1 MGAFYCAVCRQTTFG
16 GKGHIFG
23 KSHQS
28 RLRVVLLKFLEKVK
42 EARRTLK
49 KPQVEKFDCTRHK
62 QKFWC
67 YCCGLEVDRNVTD
80 GNIAVLYGSLLEHM
94 ATPEHRKNTHK
105 FWWENKADPKLRDK
119 VIVTEE
125 ETERFKAE
133 LANVLETFVEKE
145 DEFIK
150 QEADCIRFQE
160 KHRQEVLQSL
170 LERDAEA
177 ELFNGPNGTDMS
189 AEDPVS
195 SQFKYQGSDQQPG
208 SSFVESVVG
217 VRRAATA
224 QGLTFI
230 GYQDSSNGGNVHTE
244 EQAKLKKLPPNRVGA
259 NFDHTSQTDANWLP
273 SFGRVWNSG
282 RRWQSSRQLRSG
294 RHTDTGRSTRS
305 NWPSSS
311 ISRSLL
317 GNFEESILKGRF
329 SPSGQIEG
337 FTAEIGASG
346 SYCPQHVTL
355 PVQVTYYDISE
366 QSAPSPFLGV
376 MSLEPLGKKGYS
388 VPKAG
393 TIQVTLFNPN
403 KTVVKMFLATYNF
416 DDMPVNH
423 MTFLRHRIF
432 LVPVEEEEAEGKG
445 EGPPG
450 GGALDR
456 KKTLCYLMH
465 LRFQSS
471 KSGKI
476 YLHNDIRLLFSR
488 KSIEVDSGISYELK
502 SFTEV
507 PRNPKYSP
515 RV

>member
-170 LERDAEA
+170 LEVCFPR
-177 ELFNGPNGTDMS
+177 M
-189 AEDPVS
+189 
-195 SQFKYQGSDQQPG
+195 QWQY
-208 SSFVESVVG
+208 
-217 VRRAATA
+217 
-224 QGLTFI
+224 
-230 GYQDSSNGGNVHTE
+230 
-244 EQAKLKKLPPNRVGA
+244 
-259 NFDHTSQTDANWLP
+259 P
-273 SFGRVWNSG
+273 S
-282 RRWQSSRQLRSG
+282 L
-294 RHTDTGRSTRS
+294 
-305 NWPSSS
+305 WP
-311 ISRSLL
+311 
-317 GNFEESILKGRF
+317 
-329 SPSGQIEG
+329 
-337 FTAEIGASG
+337 
-346 SYCPQHVTL
+346 
-355 PVQVTYYDISE
+355 
-366 QSAPSPFLGV
+366 
-376 MSLEPLGKKGYS
+376 
-388 VPKAG
+388 
-393 TIQVTLFNPN
+393 
-403 KTVVKMFLATYNF
+403 
-416 DDMPVNH
+416 
-423 MTFLRHRIF
+423 
-432 LVPVEEEEAEGKG
+432 
-445 EGPPG
+445 
-450 GGALDR
+450 
-456 KKTLCYLMH
+456 
-465 LRFQSS
+465 
-471 KSGKI
+471 
-476 YLHNDIRLLFSR
+476 
-488 KSIEVDSGISYELK
+488 
-502 SFTEV
+502 
-507 PRNPKYSP
+507 
-515 RV
+515 